1 MLCLACKEQDNSGA
15 CLQQQLYDVNNIL
28 SQPNPKESSLV
39 ACRRWEGSALA
50 YTAVPLSKNMK
61 VKTFSR
67 VCMPFELCINEA
79 LRNKDVKV
87 TSV

>member
-15 CLQQQLYDVNNIL
+15 CLKQQLYEVNNIL

-67 VCMPFELCINEA
+67 VYMPFELCINEA